1 MNSTLRVTGVVTAV
15 RTISGSSDRGPWAFR
30 IVTVLIAGRGLVEVR
45 LAASG
50 DDAPDAPARGDFVDW
65 LVEATTFRDRLQ
77 VSYVDVYP
85 TQEDHDADDLAAVLA
100 HG

>member
-1 MNSTLRVTGVVTAV
+1 MNSTLRVTGVVTAA
-15 RTISGSSDRGPWAFR
+15 RTISGDSDRGPWAFH

-45 LAASG
+45 LQAHG
-50 DDAPDAPARGDFVDW
+50 DGAVTAPVRGELVDW
-65 LVEATTFRDRLQ
+65 IVEATTFRDRLQ

-85 TQEDHDADDLAAVLA
+85 TQEDHDADDYAAVLA